1 MPHMKNA
8 TIIQLDLPEIPELTY
23 DGNFGEIAMEKADF
37 KSYIKDYVKG
47 ILKYKPD
54 AVYIEGELLITY
66 PIIRALR
73 KKHIPCLLYTSFSYL
88 YFNIIKTLCQ
98 LSSLYLSLI
107 HI

>member
-1 MPHMKNA
+1 MDESLKEIPHMKTA
-8 TIIQLDLPEIPELTY
+8 AIIHLNLPEMPALTF
-23 DGNFGEIAMEKADF
+23 DGNFGEFSMEKSDF

-73 KKHIPCLLYTSFSYL
+73 KKHIPVYINYQTGIVS
-88 YFNIIKTLCQ
+88 I
-98 LSSLYLSLI
+98 
-107 HI
+107 

>member
-1 MPHMKNA
+1 MDESLKEIPHMENA
-8 TIIQLDLPEIPELTY
+8 TIIHLDLPEMPALTF
-23 DGNFGEIAMEKADF
+23 DGNFGEFYMEKSDF

-73 KKHIPCLLYTSFSYL
+73 KKHIPVY
-88 YFNIIKTLCQ
+88 IKHKMKFVT
-98 LSSLYLSLI
+98 I
-107 HI
+107 